1 MYNIG
6 NIIFNG
12 VMVVATFWIVSK
24 YIGVFCEK
32 KRQSILSVCIWCIFI
47 IFQTYVQMNSGS
59 ASIWTTIISIILVV
73 LLSLTGYYGWS
84 KMIVLEVLLL
94 YVVWSLIEMIVF
106 FSMNMVPLEKESA
119 DTIGTVISKIVMV
132 IGVYVFSLVW
142 KRSNN
147 NLIPPRYYAGL
158 LFVPVGSIYIAVA
171 EFFSKN
177 NSDDMISSMIKFS
190 ILLLFNIIILEVY
203 SKISENFVL
212 EKERAIYAQ
221 QIIMMSTNT
230 EEQKKLMENFHRE
243 KHDLINKLIVLK
255 SELENDGKDE
265 VLMNIDEI
273 IQNCSIGEIICD
285 SGNKVI
291 DALINVKYATA
302 KEKGIEFTLKIF
314 IPEDLPVNQCD
325 MGIVLGNAIDNAIE
339 ATEKCEAHEKKI
351 EIIMGIKKEALVLV
365 VKNPYENTLKM
376 DKTGNLLSTK
386 KESHLHGYGI
396 SSIKKVAEKYHGDVV
411 IDDEEGQ
418 FVLTVTMNLGELWQ

>member
-6 NIIFNG
+6 NLILNG
-12 VMVVATFWIVSK
+12 VMVIATLWI
-24 YIGVFCEK
+24 IRRFLNTFFEK
-32 KRQSILSVCIWCIFI
+32 KQQSVMSILVWSLYGT
-47 IFQTYVQMNSGS
+47 FQVFVQMNSGV
-59 ASIWTTIISIILVV
+59 ASVLTTIISIVLVILI
-73 LLSLTGYYGWS
+73 SLISYSDFGKTN
-84 KMIVLEVLLL
+84 ILIVLLL
-94 YVVWSLIEMIVF
+94 HVAWALVEMMAF
-106 FSMNMVPLEKESA
+106 FCMSMLPLEKESS
-119 DTIGTVISKIVMV
+119 DMIGTVISKIVMV

-147 NLIPPRYYAGL
+147 NLIPPKYYLGL
-158 LFVPVGSIYIAVA
+158 LFVPVGSIYIAVV
-171 EFFSKN
+171 EFFSRS

-221 QIIMMSTNT
+221 QIVMMSTNT
-230 EEQKKLMENFHRE
+230 EEQKNLMENFHRE
-243 KHDLINKLIVLK
+243 KHNLINKLIVLK
-255 SELENDGKDE
+255 NELENDGKDV

-273 IQNCSIGEIICD
+273 IQNCSIGEVICD

-302 KEKGIEFTLKIF
+302 KEKGIKFILKIF
-314 IPEDLPVNQCD
+314 IPEDLPINQCD

-339 ATEKCEAHEKKI
+339 ATEKCKSYEKI
-351 EIIMGIKKEALVLV
+351 IDIIMGIKKESLVLV
-365 VKNPYENTLKM
+365 VKNPYEDTLKM
-376 DKTGNLLSTK
+376 NKAGNLLSTK

-396 SSIKKVAEKYHGDVV
+396 SSIRKVAEKYHGDVF
-411 IDDEEGQ
+411 IDDEEGH
-418 FVLTVTMNLGELWQ
+418 FVLTVTMNLGEF

>member
-6 NIIFNG
+6 NLILNG
-12 VMVVATFWIVSK
+12 VMVVTTLWIIRRFLNTF
-24 YIGVFCEK
+24 FEK
-32 KRQSILSVCIWCIFI
+32 KQHSVWSILVWGLYGT
-47 IFQTYVQMNSGS
+47 FQVFVQMNSGV
-59 ASIWTTIISIILVV
+59 ASVLTTIISILLVILISLISYYDFGKTNILV
-73 LLSLTGYYGWS
+73 
-84 KMIVLEVLLL
+84 ILLL
-94 YVVWSLIEMIVF
+94 HVAWALVEMMVF
-106 FSMNMVPLEKESA
+106 FCMSMSPLEKESS
-119 DTIGTVISKIVMV
+119 DMIGTVVSKIVMV

-147 NLIPPRYYAGL
+147 NLIPPKYYVGL
-158 LFVPVGSIYIAVA
+158 LFVPVGSIYIAVV
-171 EFFSKN
+171 EFFTKN

-203 SKISENFVL
+203 SKISENFVF

-243 KHDLINKLIVLK
+243 KHNLINKLIVLK
-255 SELENDGKDE
+255 NELENGGKDV

-273 IQNCSIGEIICD
+273 IQNCSIGEVICD
-285 SGNKVI
+285 CGNKVI

-302 KEKGIEFTLKIF
+302 KEKGIEFILKIF

-339 ATEKCEAHEKKI
+339 ATEKCKSYEKKI
-351 EIIMGIKKEALVLV
+351 EIIMGIKKEAFVLV

-376 DKTGNLLSTK
+376 DKAGNLLSTK

-396 SSIKKVAEKYHGDVV
+396 SSIRKVAEIYHGDVV

-418 FVLTVTMNLGELWQ
+418 FLLTVTMNLGEF